1 VAADRRIHD
10 VGLAHL
16 YARAV
21 LAIARASGEIELE
34 QGLRLVSRLEA
45 RSGAPVSLDD
55 LLLAEPLDP
64 AELAAQ
70 LRTTAGPF
78 RGAGLHPSELAAMI
92 VSDSIVVAL
101 AKGHVSEEEARELLR
116 FAFALGCSL
125 DDVRRMSAH
134 LSPFLTALDEPITLT
149 PPSSPPSSSLP
160 AAEPVS
166 APAAG
171 PRGAPPSRKPP
182 GGAQGS

>member
-1 VAADRRIHD
+1 MAADRRILD

-21 LAIARASGEIELE
+21 LAIARASGEIGIE

-70 LRTTAGPF
+70 LRTSVSPF
-78 RGAGLHPSELAAMI
+78 RGAGVHPSELAAMI
-92 VSDSIVVAL
+92 VSDSIVVFSVMCGA
-101 AKGHVSEEEARELLR
+101 ST
-116 FAFALGCSL
+116 
-125 DDVRRMSAH
+125 MS
-134 LSPFLTALDEPITLT
+134 
-149 PPSSPPSSSLP
+149 
-160 AAEPVS
+160 
-166 APAAG
+166 
-171 PRGAPPSRKPP
+171 
-182 GGAQGS
+182 

>member
-1 VAADRRIHD
+1 MAADRRILD

-21 LAIARASGEIELE
+21 LAIARADDEISLE
-34 QGLRLVSRLEA
+34 EGLRLVSRLEA
-45 RSGAPVSLDD
+45 RSGRPVSLDD

-70 LRTTAGPF
+70 LRVSTSPF
-78 RGAGLHPSELAAMI
+78 RGAGVHPSELAAMI
-92 VSDSIVVAL
+92 VSDSITVVL

-116 FAFALGCSL
+116 FAVALGCSV

-134 LSPFLTALDEPITLT
+134 LTPFLAALEDSIAFDAAP
-149 PPSSPPSSSLP
+149 P
-160 AAEPVS
+160 AAAQRRRPTKRK
-166 APAAG
+166 
-171 PRGAPPSRKPP
+171 PRGA
-182 GGAQGS
+182 QGT